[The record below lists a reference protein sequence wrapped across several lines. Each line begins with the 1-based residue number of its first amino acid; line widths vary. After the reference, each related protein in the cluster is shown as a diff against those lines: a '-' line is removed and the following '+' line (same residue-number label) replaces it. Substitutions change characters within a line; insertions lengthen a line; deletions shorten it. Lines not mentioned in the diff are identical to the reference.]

1 MGLSHNEL
9 YEPSKHFKQR
19 LKERFNVSNWEPFM
33 RKCYGMMQKDEERT
47 QWATPPTTA
56 YTLNQPVVHAGK
68 TYHPVIL
75 LDETEHK
82 LLTIYHDMN
91 IMEEEIE
98 QHMKVKDIV
107 SQQLNTEDMVLPQ
120 SVVIPNQSYGY
131 DISGITIDD
140 DIIEDTV
147 DDTDIIAVDDVDIIA
162 NELDAFAEQLHQE
175 QEEFRKKCEYKYA
188 QKVLQQ
194 YQDVFDAFIHNYQRV
209 LTGNATQQNQQLMSE
224 FKTLI
229 EPINAIIQ
237 NLELK

>member
-19 LKERFNVSNWEPFM
+19 LKKRFNVSDWEPFM

-107 SQQLNTEDMVLPQ
+107 SQPLNTEDIVFDALDSNAYEQ
-120 SVVIPNQSYGY
+120 ANQVTTTPNQLN
-131 DISGITIDD
+131 DDMITFEDD
-140 DIIEDTV
+140 MLKDEVEDTI
-147 DDTDIIAVDDVDIIA
+147 T
-162 NELDAFAEQLHQE
+162 NELDAFATQLHQE

-194 YQDVFDAFIHNYQRV
+194 YQDVFDSFIHNYQRI

>member
-1 MGLSHNEL
+1 
-9 YEPSKHFKQR
+9 
-19 LKERFNVSNWEPFM
+19 
-33 RKCYGMMQKDEERT
+33 MQKDEERT

-107 SQQLNTEDMVLPQ
+107 SQPLNTEDMVLEPSKSNDYEQAPQ
-120 SVVIPNQSYGY
+120 SVIIPNQTYGY

-140 DIIEDTV
+140 DIIEDTL
-147 DDTDIIAVDDVDIIA
+147 DDADIIA

-194 YQDVFDAFIHNYQRV
+194 YQDVFDVFIHNYQRV

>member
-1 MGLSHNEL
+1 
-9 YEPSKHFKQR
+9 
-19 LKERFNVSNWEPFM
+19 
-33 RKCYGMMQKDEERT
+33 
-47 QWATPPTTA
+47 
-56 YTLNQPVVHAGK
+56 
-68 TYHPVIL
+68 
-75 LDETEHK
+75 
-82 LLTIYHDMN
+82 MN

-107 SQQLNTEDMVLPQ
+107 SQQLNTEDMVLEPSNSNDYEQAPQ

-147 DDTDIIAVDDVDIIA
+147 DDTDIIAA
-162 NELDAFAEQLHQE
+162 ELDEFAKQLHQE